1 MAENTPMAARPVG
14 EPQTDFIL
22 PVYFDATLAGLAV
35 LIPLPFVDAII
46 ERYFSRRMVR
56 DIAAYNHKTVSNTT
70 ILILNRRESNWL
82 AGCLMLPVR
91 LITYL
96 LKDLLRTLLYALTVA
111 DAAERLGQ
119 YWHRAFLTNY
129 AMQQGHLEPP
139 AHPQVAAAAIQATI
153 DGVTASPL
161 LQLAQ
166 EIVAQGRA
174 RFTNV
179 LTFVRLARRKGDQA
193 QVEATAKRI
202 ATAWSNYSGYWLSVA
217 ARYDAIYASLLARQ
231 RAAAQTTAVRP

>member
-1 MAENTPMAARPVG
+1 MAEKKPVAAQPVG

-56 DIAAYNHKTVSNTT
+56 DIAAYNHKTIHNTT
-70 ILILNRRESNWL
+70 IMILNRRESNWI
-82 AGCLMLPVR
+82 AGCLMLPIR
-91 LITYL
+91 LVIYL

-111 DAAERLGQ
+111 DAAQRLGQ
-119 YWHRAFLTNY
+119 YWHRAFLINY
-129 AMQQGHLEPP
+129 SMQRGHLDPP

-174 RFTNV
+174 RFMNV

-193 QVEATAKRI
+193 QVEATAQRI

-217 ARYDAIYASLLARQ
+217 ARYDEIYEALLARHA
-231 RAAAQTTAVRP
+231 AAAQVTATGA